1 MMINRRLI
9 NTVPESRKYIAWN
22 VLCQWIALAA
32 NITMMA
38 AIAGMLRNLFEGS
51 DPHLGLTAL
60 IAAAALLVRYLCAVT
75 ASRMG
80 HLSSRAVKKTLR
92 EMIYRKP
99 LWQRRLPAGRR
110 LPSAVQ
116 ALRM

>member
-51 DPHLGLTAL
+51 DP
-60 IAAAALLVRYLCAVT
+60 
-75 ASRMG
+75 
-80 HLSSRAVKKTLR
+80 
-92 EMIYRKP
+92 